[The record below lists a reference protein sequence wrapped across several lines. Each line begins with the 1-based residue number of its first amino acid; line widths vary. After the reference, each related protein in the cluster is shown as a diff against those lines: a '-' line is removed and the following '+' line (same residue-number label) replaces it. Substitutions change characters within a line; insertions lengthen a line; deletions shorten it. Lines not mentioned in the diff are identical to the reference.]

1 MILWVTTTLT
11 PLPNLKSPHYYP
23 NFNSYPLLG
32 KKNSYFFHLPSEKK
46 KKIFPGVAFGTTWQI
61 KPLYPYAAALQ

>member
-11 PLPNLKSPHYYP
+11 PLPNMKSPHHSYYP

-32 KKNSYFFHLPSEKK
+32 KKISIFFISEVKK
-46 KKIFPGVAFGTTWQI
+46 KKIIFPGVDFGTTWQI
-61 KPLYPYAAALQ
+61 YPYAAALQK